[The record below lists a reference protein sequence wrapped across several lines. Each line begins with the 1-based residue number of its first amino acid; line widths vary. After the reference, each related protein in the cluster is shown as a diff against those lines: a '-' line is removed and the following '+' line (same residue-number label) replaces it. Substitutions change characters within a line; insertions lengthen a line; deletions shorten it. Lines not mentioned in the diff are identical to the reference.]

1 VTVVLFVDAR
11 LARLALLARLAFL
24 VLLLL
29 AQRKLYGTGDKKQR
43 QD

>member
-1 VTVVLFVDAR
+1 VTDVLFVDAP

-29 AQRKLYGTGDKKQR
+29 AQRKLYKTRNKK
-43 QD
+43 